1 MDEID
6 CIQIEIIEL
15 QERIKQLRALLH
27 AKLTILE
34 QAAAY
39 AKRPFQE
46 TVKTS

>member
-6 CIQIEIIEL
+6 CIQIEIIDL
-15 QERIKQLRALLH
+15 QEKIKQLRALLH

-34 QAAAY
+34 QAAAT
-39 AKRPFQE
+39 KRPSHE

>member
-15 QERIKQLRALLH
+15 QEKIKQLRALLH

-34 QAAAY
+34 EQAADT
-39 AKRPFQE
+39 KRAQDAL
-46 TVKTS
+46 KSS

>member
-6 CIQIEIIEL
+6 CIQIEIIQL

-27 AKLTILE
+27 EKLTILE
-34 QAAAY
+34 QQAAA
-39 AKRPFQE
+39 KRQPQE